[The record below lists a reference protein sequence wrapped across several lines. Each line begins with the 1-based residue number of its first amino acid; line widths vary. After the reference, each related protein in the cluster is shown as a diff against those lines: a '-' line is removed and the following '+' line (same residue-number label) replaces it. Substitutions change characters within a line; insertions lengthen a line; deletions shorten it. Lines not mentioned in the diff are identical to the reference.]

1 MARTFQQ
8 TASFLRYLVR
18 SGSRN
23 QRDATAAE
31 QTAWSSESAGL
42 PAGLELQWLGTS
54 GFRLSYENHT
64 VLVDPYLS
72 RMPLGDVLK
81 RRTRGPDLD
90 TIEAHLDGADAVLI
104 GHTHFDHALDAPAI
118 ARRFDCEVYGSP
130 SMANLMGLYGLSKQM
145 VEVEHYRAYEVGPFA
160 ITFVPSVHSRLVLGL
175 KIPYDYD
182 ITCEHLDGM
191 TAQAYGCGQVYGIHI
206 EVAGAT
212 FYHQGSADLI
222 EDAIR
227 HRNVDY
233 FLAGI
238 AGRGFTSRYTERIL
252 RALEPRVVVPHHYDD
267 FFQPID
273 ASMKFSFNVNYT
285 GFVDEVTAVSADF
298 DIRSLDVLETVS
310 RE

>member
-23 QRDATAAE
+23 RQDATASE
-31 QTAWSSESAGL
+31 QTSWSNESGGL

-54 GFRLSYENHT
+54 GFRLSYEGHT
-64 VLVDPYLS
+64 VLIDPYLS
-72 RMPLGDVLK
+72 RLPLGDVLK
-81 RRTRGPDLD
+81 RRVRGPDLE
-90 TIEAHLDGADAVLI
+90 TIDAHLDAADAVLI

-118 ARRFDCEVYGSP
+118 AERFDCKVYGSP
-130 SMANLMGLYGLSKQM
+130 SMANLMALYGLEHRA
-145 VEVEHYRAYEVGPFA
+145 VEVEHYRVYEVGPFA
-160 ITFVPSVHSRLVLGL
+160 ITFVPSIHSRLVLGL

-206 EVAGAT
+206 EVAGIS

-252 RALEPRVVVPHHYDD
+252 RAIEPRVVIPNHYDD
-267 FFQPID
+267 FFRPLD
-273 ASMKFSFNVNYT
+273 EPMRFSFNVNYT
-285 GFVDEVTAVSADF
+285 GFLHEVTSVSQDF
-298 DIRSLDVLETVS
+298 EIRSLEVLQTVS